1 MAGRMRCGIFFGIW
15 GIVFLPGRKG
25 FPRRT
30 KNFRTSKTRQKSC
43 VVFSGKQSQV
53 TGYRRGRSHE
63 RRNLV
68 RLWGIVSLPGRK
80 GFPRRTKKFRRSKA
94 RQKSCVVFSDK
105 QSQIVSDVCRYT
117 LLPGGHCEKRPLRC
131 RATRRRTRACLTF
144 SAF

>member
-1 MAGRMRCGIFFGIW
+1 MRNFFRHR
-15 GIVFLPGRKG
+15 GIVFLPGRKW

-30 KNFRTSKTRQKSC
+30 KKFRTSKTRQKSC

-80 GFPRRTKKFRRSKA
+80 GFPRRTKKFRRSKT
-94 RQKSCVVFSDK
+94 RQKSCVVFSCK
-105 QSQIVSDVCRYT
+105 QTQIVSDVCRYT
-117 LLPGGHCEKRPLRC
+117 LLTGGTVKRGRYAVARRGGA
-131 RATRRRTRACLTF
+131 RALA
-144 SAF
+144 